1 LAGLLLGSVSRACV
15 SHAPCPVVVV
25 RPQPDHA
32 RSHGRV
38 IVGVDMSGHS
48 RQALR
53 IAAEEARLRGAALQP
68 VEQGSAR
75 QAVAHGEVT

>member
-1 LAGLLLGSVSRACV
+1 M
-15 SHAPCPVVVV
+15 
-25 RPQPDHA
+25 
-32 RSHGRV
+32 